1 MCIEDKLSKRY
12 GQMGEEDIRDVHRQ
26 LRVSQDKYT
35 YFILAVAGAAVALA
49 LRETH
54 GTAFAWPHLLVGL
67 AVLCWGISFFC
78 GCRHLEY
85 VNSTLYANADLL
97 KVQNGIHPEYNA
109 NPQIALAAAEGIRE
123 AAKSNSHKAGRL
135 GRWQFRFLIIGAL
148 FYIGWHIWGMV
159 LLSLG
164 PAK

>member
-1 MCIEDKLSKRY
+1 
-12 GQMGEEDIRDVHRQ
+12 MGEENIREVHRQ

-49 LRETH
+49 IRETH
-54 GTAFAWPHLLVGL
+54 GTAITWPPSLVGL
-67 AVLCWGISFFC
+67 AVLSWGISFFY

-97 KVQNGIHPEYNA
+97 KVQNGIHPQYNTS
-109 NPQIALAAAEGIRE
+109 PEIALAAVEGIRDAVE
-123 AAKSNSHKAGRL
+123 SNSKKAGRL
-135 GRWQFRFLIIGAL
+135 ARWQFRLLVIGAL
-148 FYIGWHIWGMV
+148 FYIGWHIWEMV
-159 LLSLG
+159 LLALA